1 MLGVGLG
8 MLCGGISAVM
18 EKWRDVSQSFDFSS
32 EGKVMRCVVV

>member
-1 MLGVGLG
+1 

-18 EKWRDVSQSFDFSS
+18 GKWRDVPQSFDFPS